1 MIWLCGTFSLS
12 NASYL
17 GLLAEFVNSITAA
30 VCVAG
35 CCTLS
40 VYSSLSLITTVIG
53 VSSVYYTLTVEKSLK
68 FKFIT
73 VDITMRLSLF
83 VPLLLTVLSTLAD
96 ARVAL
101 DDWGPVEI
109 AAFCNEV

>member
-53 VSSVYYTLTVEKSLK
+53 VSSVYCTVEKSLK

-73 VDITMRLSLF
+73 VTMRLSLL
-83 VPLLLTVLSTLAD
+83 VALLLTVLPTLAD

>member
-1 MIWLCGTFSLS
+1 
-12 NASYL
+12 
-17 GLLAEFVNSITAA
+17 
-30 VCVAG
+30 
-35 CCTLS
+35 
-40 VYSSLSLITTVIG
+40 
-53 VSSVYYTLTVEKSLK
+53 
-68 FKFIT
+68 
-73 VDITMRLSLF
+73 MRLSLL

>member
-53 VSSVYYTLTVEKSLK
+53 CVSSVYYTLTVEKSLK

-73 VDITMRLSLF
+73 VTMRLSLL